1 MKLLRGK
8 GAAEKKETDA
18 EQEETEEALAL
29 GAVLDPVEEKLEKP
43 ERKERPVEKRPQRE
57 ANSGER
63 REQPPKDREK
73 RPPQQGGKGSE
84 RRERPPKREDAA
96 ARPRRTRKA
105 GRGGTG
111 PRARSAAGMSA
122 PAGRPEA
129 QAGRNAPPA
138 TTSSG
143 NTGRPR
149 ARRSQQRSMLQVR
162 RPVRCNRRKHPNKT
176 MGGFMHL
183 QSRPDFYRFGADGER
198 LFCGVSGA
206 KRARRTGGNA
216 IRRFSQ
222 GPVLPGRDSPENG
235 STLLL
240 IQ

>member
-1 MKLLRGK
+1 MRW
-8 GAAEKKETDA
+8 ERSSTRWKKSWRSRSA
-18 EQEETEEALAL
+18 RSARWRSGLSGRQIRASA
-29 GAVLDPVEEKLEKP
+29 
-43 ERKERPVEKRPQRE
+43 
-57 ANSGER
+57 ANSR
-63 REQPPKDREK
+63 RRTA
-73 RPPQQGGKGSE
+73 RSA
-84 RRERPPKREDAA
+84 RRSRA
-96 ARPRRTRKA
+96 ARGRNAGSVPRSGKDARRAAKA
-105 GRGGTG
+105 NTQSRPGRDG

-206 KRARRTGGNA
+206 KRARRTGRKRNPPFFP
-216 IRRFSQ
+216 R
-222 GPVLPGRDSPENG
+222 PGASG
-235 STLLL
+235 TGFAGK
-240 IQ
+240 

>member
-1 MKLLRGK
+1 
-8 GAAEKKETDA
+8 
-18 EQEETEEALAL
+18 
-29 GAVLDPVEEKLEKP
+29 
-43 ERKERPVEKRPQRE
+43 
-57 ANSGER
+57 
-63 REQPPKDREK
+63 
-73 RPPQQGGKGSE
+73 
-84 RRERPPKREDAA
+84 
-96 ARPRRTRKA
+96 
-105 GRGGTG
+105 
-111 PRARSAAGMSA
+111 MSA

-176 MGGFMHL
+176 MGGFAVCICKAVL
-183 QSRPDFYRFGADGER
+183 IFIGLER
-198 LFCGVSGA
+198 MGNVYFVAFQAQNVPAG
-206 KRARRTGGNA
+206 RGGNA

-222 GPVLPGRDSPENG
+222 GPVLPGRDSPENS
-235 STLLL
+235 STPLL